1 MAPDWRSGKMESY
14 EGKGRARR
22 AWDAYM
28 RGVEKVAG
36 PVVHP
41 VAVYVAGRVAVAQT
55 EELVGV
61 WVLWQVQGG
70 FDGLRRMGMARSTIY
85 KRISRFRAAFGE
97 HPDVF
102 ELPGVT
108 IDAAKYWAG
117 AAEAEARRKRL
128 VAELE

>member
-1 MAPDWRSGKMESY
+1 MESY

-22 AWDAYM
+22 AWDAYE
-28 RGVEKVAG
+28 RGVRRASS

-41 VAVYVAGRVAVAQT
+41 VAVYVSGRLAAAQI
-55 EELVGV
+55 EELVGF
-61 WVLWQVQGG
+61 WILWQLQGG

-85 KRISRFRAAFGE
+85 KRISGFRAAFGE

-108 IDAAKYWAG
+108 IDVSEYWAG
-117 AAEAEARRKRL
+117 AAKAEARRKRL
-128 VAELE
+128 VAKME

>member
-1 MAPDWRSGKMESY
+1 MESY

-22 AWDAYM
+22 AWDAYVS
-28 RGVEKVAG
+28 GVHKASS

-41 VAVYVAGRVAVAQT
+41 VAVYVSGRLAAAQI
-55 EELVGV
+55 EELVGF
-61 WVLWQVQGG
+61 WILWQLQGG

-85 KRISRFRAAFGE
+85 KRISGFRAAFGE

-108 IDAAKYWAG
+108 IDASKYWAG
-117 AAEAEARRKRL
+117 AAKAEARRKRL
-128 VAELE
+128 VAKME